1 MTRWI
6 SFLRGINVG
15 GANLI
20 RMPALKA
27 VYESLGLSDVQTY
40 LQSGNVIFS
49 SHATDIP
56 ALEERIEQGITQ
68 TFALNIPV
76 LIRTAADLQRLV
88 DQNPFTHGRSE
99 DPARLAVVFFQRPP
113 NEAGLLRLAEF
124 SDPVDEFL
132 ISGQEVFLFCP
143 NGFGRSKLTNT
154 FFEKKLGVF
163 ATARNW
169 NTVNAL
175 LKLAKILD

>member
-6 SFLRGINVG
+6 SLLRGINVG

-20 RMPALKA
+20 RMPALKLF
-27 VYESLGLSDVQTY
+27 YESLGLSDVQTY
-40 LQSGNVIFS
+40 LQSGNVIFTS
-49 SHATDIP
+49 PATDIP
-56 ALEERIEQGITQ
+56 ALEERIEQGIAQ
-68 TFALNIPV
+68 TFGLNIPV

-88 DQNPFTHGRSE
+88 DRNPFTHGRSE
-99 DPARLAVVFFQRPP
+99 DRARLAVAFLQRPP
-113 NEAGLLRLAEF
+113 DEAGLRRLSEF
-124 SDPVDEFL
+124 TDPLDEFFV
-132 ISGQEVFLFCP
+132 SGQEIFLFCP

-154 FFEKKLGVF
+154 FFEKKLAVL

-175 LKLAKILD
+175 LKLAKNMD